1 MQDTDFHKNLR
12 LLCDYYPSIADVCRR
27 LGINRSQF
35 NKYLGNKC
43 LPSRHMLKRICDF
56 FGLEQFEIGLPH
68 EQFRR
73 IIAVRSRFHAL
84 SQDTDPAM
92 HHGPVDRLLAES
104 HDRLTMYLGFYHEY
118 YFSMSFP
125 DLVLCGLV
133 RLFADNGAIYYRRY
147 ERLVR
152 PGNRGPRLRCDYRGM
167 ANFLSDR
174 IFLTD
179 YESLTRNE
187 ITQTVL
193 YPSYQCRVGQLTGL
207 KLGVS
212 AAPSRPPM
220 TCRVLWD
227 YLGSTVPLRR
237 ALARCRLY
245 DPAEGVI
252 DPAVLSAIASG
263 RNGTGPHHL
272 LALPSA

>member
-1 MQDTDFHKNLR
+1 MQDTDFPKNLR

-43 LPSRHMLKRICDF
+43 LPSRYMLKRICDF

-73 IIAVRSRFHAL
+73 IITVRSQLHGQA
-84 SQDTDPAM
+84 QDTDQAV
-92 HHGPVDRLLAES
+92 HQGPINQLLAES
-104 HDRLTMYLGFYHEY
+104 HDRLTRYLGFYHEY
-118 YFSMSFP
+118 YFSMSYP
-125 DLVLCGLV
+125 GLVLCGLV

-152 PGNRGPRLRCDYRGM
+152 PGDRGPLLRCDYHGM

-187 ITQTVL
+187 ITQSVL
-193 YPSYQCRVGQLTGL
+193 YPSYQCRVSRLTGL

-227 YLGSTVPLRR
+227 YLGGTVRLRQ

-245 DPAEGVI
+245 DPAEGLI
-252 DPAVLSAIASG
+252 DPSIVAAIGGGQDS
-263 RNGTGPHHL
+263 TGPHHL
-272 LALPSA
+272 LALQSA

>member
-1 MQDTDFHKNLR
+1 MQDTDFYKNLR

-27 LGINRSQF
+27 LDINRSQF

-43 LPSRHMLKRICDF
+43 LPSRFMLKRICDF
-56 FGLEQFEIGLPH
+56 FGVEQFEISLPY
-68 EQFRR
+68 EQFKRV
-73 IIAVRSRFHAL
+73 IAVRSL
-84 SQDTDPAM
+84 SQAQTTEADPAL
-92 HHGPVDRLLAES
+92 HHGHIDRLLVES
-104 HDRLTMYLGFYHEY
+104 HERLAMYLGYYHEY

-125 DLVLCGLV
+125 GLVLRGLV
-133 RLFADNGAIYYRRY
+133 RLFADNGAVYYRRY

-152 PGNRGPRLRCDYRGM
+152 PGDRGARLRCDYRGM

-193 YPSYQCRVGQLTGL
+193 YPSYQCRVDQLTGL

-220 TCRVLWD
+220 ACRVLWE
-227 YLGSTVPLRR
+227 YLGVNVQLRR
-237 ALARCRLY
+237 ALRRCRLH
-245 DPAEGVI
+245 DPAEGAI
-252 DPAVLSAIASG
+252 DSAILATIAGDQAATS
-263 RNGTGPHHL
+263 PHL
-272 LALPSA
+272 LAPPSA